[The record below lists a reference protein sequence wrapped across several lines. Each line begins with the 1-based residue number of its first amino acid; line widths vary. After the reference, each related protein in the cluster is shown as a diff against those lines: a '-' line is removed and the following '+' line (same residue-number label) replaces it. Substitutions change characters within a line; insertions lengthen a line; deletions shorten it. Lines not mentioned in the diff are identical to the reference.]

1 MIALESGL
9 QIKHYTLESLI
20 GIGATGEVWK
30 AHFAERTVAIK
41 FMNESLLNSADFDKH
56 RHRFKTEINSLL
68 RLKKGYVPAVYDFD
82 FDFVRPYVVMK
93 YIDGDSY
100 DRLLAQKEMLKI
112 PLAQR
117 FKAIGLIA
125 LTLTHAHHR
134 GIIHRDIKPAN
145 IKGID
150 PPYLLD
156 FGIALESQHL
166 DTAKP
171 EVGTGI
177 YMPPWGEPLDKRSD
191 MYSFALV
198 VYEML
203 FGQHPLFTPATIG
216 KTVMETR
223 QRAGEYLRTNAWR
236 MPSRIAPHEL
246 PVDLRDVDLTLLDT
260 LFAKAWGDPAQRYAI
275 FALFLA
281 DLKVALTSKRAFPL
295 EIIDE
300 FPEDS
305 ESFFPPLAISNLEDE
320 AYLLTQP
327 TNYPVVEDEH
337 HIPRRWILIGVGMI
351 ILLSLIVLI
360 LLTTQ

>member
-1 MIALESGL
+1 MMTLESGV
-9 QIKHYTLESLI
+9 QVKQYTLESLI
-20 GIGATGEVWK
+20 GTGATGEVWK
-30 AHFAERTVAIK
+30 AHFGERTVAIK
-41 FMNESLLNSADFDKH
+41 FMHEALLNSPDFDRH
-56 RHRFKTEINSLL
+56 RHRFKTEINALV
-68 RLKKGYVPAVYDFD
+68 RLKKSYVPTIYDFD
-82 FDFVRPYVVMK
+82 LDFARPYMVMK
-93 YIDGDSY
+93 YIEGEAY
-100 DRLLAQKEMLKI
+100 NRLIANGEMLKI
-112 PLAQR
+112 PLTQR
-117 FKAIGLIA
+117 FKAIGIIA

-145 IKGID
+145 IKGVD

-156 FGIALESQHL
+156 FGIALESREL

-198 VYEML
+198 VYEIL

-216 KTVMETR
+216 TTVKETR
-223 QRAGEYLRTNAWR
+223 QRAGEYLRTTAWR

-246 PVDLRDVDLTLLDT
+246 PIDLREVDLTLLDA
-260 LFAKAWGDPAQRYAI
+260 LFAKAWGEPAQRHDI

-281 DLKVALTSKRAFPL
+281 DLKVALTSKRAIPL

-300 FPEDS
+300 LPEDS

-337 HIPRRWILIGVGMI
+337 RIPRRWVYIGAGALGI
-351 ILLSLIVLI
+351 IIVLI
-360 LLTTQ
+360 LLLVLN